1 MVNQK
6 LVWGELDPQGRF
18 WVKGEAYRV
27 AIGAGGVRPLKQE
40 GDLATPVAE
49 MPVRRVFYRADRIPK
64 PRAAVPVIAL
74 APDDGWCDDPSSE
87 FYNCQVR
94 LPHAARHEV
103 LWREDFVYDLLA
115 VLGWNDAPAVPGKGS
130 AIFLHVARPDFRPT
144 EGCVAL
150 AQADLQRVL
159 ALGLTGVRVLNG
171 AVSG

>member
-1 MVNQK
+1 
-6 LVWGELDPQGRF
+6 
-18 WVKGEAYRV
+18 
-27 AIGAGGVRPLKQE
+27 
-40 GDLATPVAE
+40 
-49 MPVRRVFYRADRIPK
+49 
-64 PRAAVPVIAL
+64 
-74 APDDGWCDDPSSE
+74 
-87 FYNCQVR
+87 
-94 LPHAARHEV
+94 V